1 MSRSTDAS
9 KGVPDDDEGRL
20 PDDAESGSSA
30 LPSDDS
36 AEAGEQDADE
46 IADAPTDDADD
57 AGETGDDA
65 ADDSDQ
71 EREPATAA
79 AGGRTN
85 ARAAGA
91 ASAAK
96 APAKRVAAKPAS
108 REKNV
113 NKRERSGPFAAIAL
127 FVRQVISEL
136 RKVVTPTGRELGTYV
151 AVVIVFVLIVMAYV
165 GVIDFAVGKLVLWAF
180 GG

>member
-1 MSRSTDAS
+1 VSRSTDAS

-30 LPSDDS
+30 HPADDA
-36 AEAGEQDADE
+36 AEPGEQDADE
-46 IADAPTDDADD
+46 IADAPADAADD
-57 AGETGDDA
+57 AGETVDDA
-65 ADDSDQ
+65 ESDE

-79 AGGRTN
+79 AGGRTS

-96 APAKRVAAKPAS
+96 VPTKRTAGKPAP
-108 REKNV
+108 RQKNV
-113 NKRERSGPFAAIAL
+113 AKRERSGPFAAIAL

-165 GVIDFAVGKLVLWAF
+165 GVLDFAVGKLVLWAF

>member
-1 MSRSTDAS
+1 VSRSTDAS
-9 KGVPDDDEGRL
+9 TGVPDDDEGRL
-20 PDDAESGSSA
+20 PDGVESGSSA
-30 LPSDDS
+30 LPADDS
-36 AEAGEQDADE
+36 AEANIGERGADE

-57 AGETGDDA
+57 AGETVDDA
-65 ADDSDQ
+65 GEQ
-71 EREPATAA
+71 FREPATAA

-85 ARAAGA
+85 ARAAGVT
-91 ASAAK
+91 SAAK
-96 APAKRVAAKPAS
+96 APAKRAGAKPAP
-108 REKNV
+108 RGKNV
-113 NKRERSGPFAAIAL
+113 KKRERTGPFAAIAL

-165 GVIDFAVGKLVLWAF
+165 GVLDFAVGKLVLWAF